1 MGEDEIMTRRSLT
14 AIHVLSGLAVIAG
27 VAMAGEVPAD
37 VGHRR
42 QVARALDDAAT
53 FESALPAALK
63 DGDPMI
69 RRYALNAL
77 YGRDPKRA
85 LDASKSMIADSS
97 IAVRQVAK
105 SMNRSGGLYREN
117 VARSID
123 PQFDHDVTRVS
134 TVRAKGGVFELAQAV
149 PEGCWIELWFRTPK
163 EDLYVWLNGTYLGQF
178 DVDNQPGQRF
188 RLDATAETNRT
199 GKNEVVVKDANGK
212 TVKAGFTVEVL
223 K

>member
-1 MGEDEIMTRRSLT
+1 MVTWRDLLALNVVS
-14 AIHVLSGLAVIAG
+14 SLAVAAG
-27 VAMAGEVPAD
+27 VAMAGEMPAD

-42 QVARALDDAAT
+42 EVARALDNAAT

-63 DGDPMI
+63 DDDPMI

-77 YGRDPKRA
+77 YEKDPKRA
-85 LDASKSMIADSS
+85 LDASKAMMTDSS

-134 TVRAKGGVFELAQAV
+134 TVRAKNGVFELAQAV

-199 GKNEVVVKDANGK
+199 GKNEVVVKGASGNA
-212 TVKAGFTVEVL
+212 VKVGFTVEVL